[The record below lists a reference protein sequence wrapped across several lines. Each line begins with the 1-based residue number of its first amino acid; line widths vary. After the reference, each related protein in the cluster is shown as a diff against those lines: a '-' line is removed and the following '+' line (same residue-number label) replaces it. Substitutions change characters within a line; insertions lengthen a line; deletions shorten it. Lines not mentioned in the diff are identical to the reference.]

1 MSSGDARRSQST
13 VSFNVIKKPRET
25 STQRSTKRLQKDTEH
40 LAPEILISNSSLLTI
55 IQEDGN
61 INASPLTA
69 APSQNYNTDGL
80 AIRLNRLKEK
90 KARYN

>member
-1 MSSGDARRSQST
+1 MLDAANRLFPSMLLRNQGRHQH
-13 VSFNVIKKPRET
+13 KD
-25 STQRSTKRLQKDTEH
+25 QLRLQKDTEH